1 MPSKNTIIKLILSKK
16 IYLFG
21 LLILVG
27 VLLLSFASEEGD
39 SKVESASGIEELDPD
54 KYAERVAEQ
63 VEELC
68 NKIDGVSGAYAV
80 VTLKGGYQ
88 ATYATDSQISGSTN
102 KNQTVIIG
110 SGSNEQAIL
119 RGYRY
124 PEIAGIGIV
133 CNGGDG
139 YAVKNKIVTLISST
153 FNLSTNKIFV
163 VGS

>member
-1 MPSKNTIIKLILSKK
+1 MPSKNTISKLLASKK
-16 IYLFG
+16 IYL
-21 LLILVG
+21 LIGVLFVG
-27 VLLLSFASEEGD
+27 VLLLAFGTGKSNETAKNEG
-39 SKVESASGIEELDPD
+39 GIETLDPD
-54 KYAERVAEQ
+54 RYAEQIAEQ

-88 ATYATDSQISGSTN
+88 AMYATDSQISNSTN
-102 KNQTVIIG
+102 KNQIVIVG
-110 SGSNEQAIL
+110 SGSEEQAIL
-119 RGYRY
+119 KGYTY
-124 PEIAGIGIV
+124 PEIAGIGVV
-133 CNGGDG
+133 CRGGDG

>member
-1 MPSKNTIIKLILSKK
+1 MPSKNTILKLVSSKK
-16 IYLFG
+16 IYIFAVLLF
-21 LLILVG
+21 VG
-27 VLLLSFASEEGD
+27 VLLLAFGTGRSEKTVDAE
-39 SKVESASGIEELDPD
+39 SGIEALDPD
-54 KYAERVAEQ
+54 RYAAQVAEQ

-88 ATYATDSQISGSTN
+88 AMYATDSQISNNTN
-102 KNQTVIIG
+102 KNQIVIIG
-110 SGSNEQAIL
+110 SGSDEQAIL
-119 RGYRY
+119 KGYRY
-124 PEIAGIGIV
+124 PEIAGIGVV
-133 CNGGDG
+133 CRGGDG